1 MRKGRLLFSLF
12 LIAVGASAA
21 FSARDWTFKAALFPL
36 TVSIPL
42 CVLAA
47 AQLLLD
53 LSGKAEKASG
63 TVVDMEFTADVTPE
77 VARQRAIG
85 IFLWV
90 TGFILLVFLAGFPV
104 AVPLFMISYLKMQ
117 SRIGWLQ
124 SVALT
129 AGAWGFFYFLFQ
141 RLLNMQFEAG
151 MIQTWMGW

>member
-1 MRKGRLLFSLF
+1 MPKGRILFSAF
-12 LIAVGASAA
+12 LIAVGAFAA
-21 FSARDWTFKAALFPL
+21 YSARDWTFKAALFPL

-42 CVLAA
+42 CILAA
-47 AQLLLD
+47 VQLLLD
-53 LSGKAEKASG
+53 LSGKAEKARGSA
-63 TVVDMEFTADVTPE
+63 VDMEFTADVTPE

-90 TGFILLVFLAGFPV
+90 TGFILLVFLVGFPV

-117 SRIGWLQ
+117 SRIGWLH

-141 RLLNMQFEAG
+141 RLLNMQFEDG
-151 MIQTWMGW
+151 LIQTWMGW